1 MTYIE
6 KKKPYSVAHA
16 FAGKQGS
23 KKYVETVKRNEA
35 ELD

>member
-6 KKKPYSVAHA
+6 KKKTYSVAHA